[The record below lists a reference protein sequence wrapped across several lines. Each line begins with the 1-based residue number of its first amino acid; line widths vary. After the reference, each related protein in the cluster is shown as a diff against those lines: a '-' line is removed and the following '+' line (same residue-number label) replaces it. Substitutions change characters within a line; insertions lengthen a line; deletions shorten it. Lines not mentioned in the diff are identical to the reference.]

1 MFFTFAN
8 QEQENALNFA
18 GAAAQVD
25 DPSLGPDVY
34 FDWALRQMIVGPDY
48 AEKNSVLWGGRHAI
62 LSTAYGH
69 DATPHNGQPLTL
81 SVDGAN
87 NIIVDMDGDGIADRV
102 PVPGLPAAR
111 WPTLTE
117 FVDSPM
123 ANYSAADGFAYER
136 NMTAFPEPDVDFTYP
151 GINLSLIHI

>member
-1 MFFTFAN
+1 MIRNRFRFPRRGDFLQRARARRKGSTIVVVIALMGLLSLLGLMFFTFAN

-87 NIIVDMDGDGIADRV
+87 NIIVDMDGDGIAD
-102 PVPGLPAAR
+102 
-111 WPTLTE
+111 
-117 FVDSPM
+117 
-123 ANYSAADGFAYER
+123 
-136 NMTAFPEPDVDFTYP
+136 
-151 GINLSLIHI
+151 LSLIHI